1 MKTVIKRLL
10 PLFLAVLIA
19 VSLTGCKF
27 NIDYNIEVSTE
38 KNEKTEESL
47 NLNGPYDVI
56 RVVDGD
62 TILIDLN
69 GERTKVRLS
78 NVDTPE
84 SVAGEES
91 GKENTPEG
99 IVASDY
105 TKKLL
110 PDGSKV
116 YLEYDNKTKDKYD
129 RVLAYVYLE
138 DGETMIQRLLLK
150 DGMAKVFNDK
160 QNKRYTDEFFKLQ
173 DEAKASKI
181 GIWAGENND

>member
-1 MKTVIKRLL
+1 MWQARRAARKT
-10 PLFLAVLIA
+10 PH
-19 VSLTGCKF
+19 
-27 NIDYNIEVSTE
+27 
-38 KNEKTEESL
+38 
-47 NLNGPYDVI
+47 
-56 RVVDGD
+56 
-62 TILIDLN
+62 
-69 GERTKVRLS
+69 
-78 NVDTPE
+78 
-84 SVAGEES
+84 
-91 GKENTPEG
+91 EG
-99 IVASDY
+99 IVASVY
-105 TKKLL
+105 IKKLL

-116 YLEYDNKTKDKYD
+116 YLEYDNKIKDKYD

>member
-10 PLFLAVLIA
+10 PLLLAVLTA

-62 TILIDLN
+62 TIIIDLN
-69 GERTKVRLS
+69 GEKTKVRLS

-105 TKKLL
+105 IKKLL

-116 YLEYDNKTKDKYD
+116 YLEYDNKIKDKYD

-160 QNKRYTDEFFKLQ
+160 QNKRYTD
-173 DEAKASKI
+173 
-181 GIWAGENND
+181 